1 MRMWVALQELDSAAV
16 GRGAR
21 YLLKEIADA
30 AGSGY
35 VPYYGNAAPFDGGS
49 IGCGVLVKNT
59 LPVKGYRSFIYQVM
73 KPE

>member
-1 MRMWVALQELDSAAV
+1 MIKALDADVVALQELDSAAI

-35 VPYYGNAAPFDGGS
+35 VPYYGSAGS
-49 IGCGVLVKNT
+49 V
-59 LPVKGYRSFIYQVM
+59 
-73 KPE
+73 